1 MLTWDEPQ
9 TNSTSPAQAALAERS
24 LQSLNSGSGSHQTS
38 AVSTQADPAQATPA
52 LAVAADLYSQR
63 AASTARV
70 RAEDKRI
77 INCSVDVNQLVP
89 FKYKWAWDKYLS
101 GCANHWMP

>member
-1 MLTWDEPQ
+1 MNMLTWDEPQ
-9 TNSTSPAQAALAERS
+9 QNSASPAQGALAERS
-24 LQSLNSGSGSHQTS
+24 LQSMGGTS
-38 AVSTQADPAQATPA
+38 ASPQSASATAPA

-89 FKYKWAWDKYLS
+89 SNTNGPGTNTSLPAPIT
-101 GCANHWMP
+101 GCRRK